1 MPKTKIGNF
10 LQQLAKQITNGI
22 KDRTI
27 RKAKEPSL
35 TKQFNEL
42 KAQMLAD
49 FNNLPIID
57 ALDYGPGYGNTDV
70 ANLLG
75 GYGDLFSFLGFPRN
89 RKPANKIR
97 ALIKRMK
104 LERVDSFGFRVAWR
118 VVGFPTMDEVEE
130 VTKDDLPWIKGKS
143 WVTFL
148 EQGVPG
154 LGQYLN
160 KNNLDNPPSRSN
172 FGIQSKYTVRP
183 SRIVR
188 APKWMSSFLQDYFRR
203 FESLS
208 KDLTV

>member
-10 LQQLAKQITNGI
+10 IKQLASQITTAI
-22 KDRTI
+22 KDQTVR
-27 RKAKEPSL
+27 RVKEPSL
-35 TKQFNEL
+35 RKKFTEL
-42 KAQMLAD
+42 KAQMLSD

-57 ALDYGPGYGNTDV
+57 ALDYGPGYGNTDI

-97 ALIKRMK
+97 ALIRSMK
-104 LERVDSFGFRVAWR
+104 LEKLDSPGLSVKWRIVD
-118 VVGFPTMDEVEE
+118 FPTMDAVEE

-143 WVTFL
+143 WVKFL

-154 LGQYLN
+154 LGEYLN
-160 KNNLDNPPSRSN
+160 KNNLENPPSRSN
-172 FGIQSKYTVRP
+172 FGIQSKHSVRP

-188 APKWMSSFLQDYFRR
+188 APKWMSGFLQTYFKK
-203 FESLS
+203 FEALS
-208 KDLTV
+208 KDITV